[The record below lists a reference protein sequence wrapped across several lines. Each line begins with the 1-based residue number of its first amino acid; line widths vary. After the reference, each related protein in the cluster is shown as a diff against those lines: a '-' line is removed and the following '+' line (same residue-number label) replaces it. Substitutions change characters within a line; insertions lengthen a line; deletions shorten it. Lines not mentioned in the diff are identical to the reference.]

1 MWMCTSC
8 YNCIVRCPRELPI
21 THIMHG
27 LAHYAKRLGLVP
39 KNQPTAKF
47 AQLFWDNL
55 IKKGRVNELKLG
67 MALYFMN
74 GFGEGVKTAM
84 GKQKLGLNMMKTKRM
99 NPMEALGGHAVK
111 DLCGF
116 QKIIAEGPGA
126 GRRPHR
132 EARRLRRRP
141 PMAKREYSF
150 YPGCS
155 SQKGASSSNYM
166 NSVETMCEELDIQL
180 NEIPD
185 WNCCAAS
192 IGYAGGGELPRLTL
206 SARNIALSEE
216 HNPGQ
221 DIVATCAAC
230 WLSTREAAERLEE
243 DESLMAEANQAL
255 AEAGLKLK
263 NETPIKHM
271 VEVLIED
278 IGYDAIGEK
287 VKKPLE
293 GIKIAGYVGCQTN
306 RPFGIAG
313 ESFENPKY
321 LDKLVETLGG
331 DSIPD
336 YEKKVQCCGGAL
348 AFSEPEKSQEMIKG
362 IIESAYDHGA
372 DMIVTPCP
380 VCQMNVEVYQD
391 QINATYGT
399 KFKMPVVYYSTL
411 MSVAFGRSAKDAALD
426 GQIIPAKKLDELAA
440 K

>member
-1 MWMCTSC
+1 
-8 YNCIVRCPRELPI
+8 
-21 THIMHG
+21 
-27 LAHYAKRLGLVP
+27 
-39 KNQPTAKF
+39 
-47 AQLFWDNL
+47 
-55 IKKGRVNELKLG
+55 
-67 MALYFMN
+67 
-74 GFGEGVKTAM
+74 
-84 GKQKLGLNMMKTKRM
+84 
-99 NPMEALGGHAVK
+99 
-111 DLCGF
+111 
-116 QKIIAEGPGA
+116 
-126 GRRPHR
+126 
-132 EARRLRRRP
+132 
-141 PMAKREYSF
+141 MAKREYSF

-166 NSVETMCEELDIQL
+166 VSVATMCEELDIQL

-185 WNCCAAS
+185 WNCCSAS
-192 IGYAGGGELPRLTL
+192 IGYAAGGELPRLAL

-230 WLSTREAAERLEE
+230 WLSTRETQERLQH
-243 DESLMAEANQAL
+243 DQGLMAEANTAL
-255 AEAGLKLK
+255 AEAGLTLK
-263 NETPIKHM
+263 ADAPIKHM
-271 VEVLIED
+271 AEVLIED
-278 IGYDAIGEK
+278 IGFDEIGAK

-313 ESFENPKY
+313 ESYENPKY
-321 LDKLVETLGG
+321 LDKLVDTLGAE
-331 DSIPD
+331 SIPD

-391 QINATYGT
+391 QINETHGT

-411 MSVAFGRSAKDAALD
+411 MSVAYGRSAQDAALN
-426 GQIIPAKKLDELAA
+426 GQVIPAKKLEEIAA

>member
-1 MWMCTSC
+1 
-8 YNCIVRCPRELPI
+8 
-21 THIMHG
+21 
-27 LAHYAKRLGLVP
+27 
-39 KNQPTAKF
+39 
-47 AQLFWDNL
+47 
-55 IKKGRVNELKLG
+55 
-67 MALYFMN
+67 
-74 GFGEGVKTAM
+74 
-84 GKQKLGLNMMKTKRM
+84 
-99 NPMEALGGHAVK
+99 
-111 DLCGF
+111 
-116 QKIIAEGPGA
+116 
-126 GRRPHR
+126 
-132 EARRLRRRP
+132 
-141 PMAKREYSF
+141 MAKREYSF

-155 SQKGASSSNYM
+155 SQKGASSSNYLV
-166 NSVETMCEELDIQL
+166 SVQTMCEELDIQL

-185 WNCCAAS
+185 WNCCSAS
-192 IGYAGGGELPRLTL
+192 IGYASGGELPRLAL

-230 WLSTREAAERLEE
+230 WLATRETQERLQH
-243 DESLMAEANQAL
+243 DEGLMAETNTAL
-255 AEAGLKLK
+255 AEAGLTLK
-263 NETPIKHM
+263 ADAPIKHM
-271 VEVLIED
+271 AEVLIQD
-278 IGYDAIGEK
+278 IGYDEIGAK

-313 ESFENPKY
+313 ESYENPKY
-321 LDKLVETLGG
+321 LDKLVDTLGA

-391 QINATYGT
+391 QINATHGT

-411 MSVAFGRSAKDAALD
+411 MSVAYGRSAQDAALN
-426 GQIIPAKKLDELAA
+426 GQVIPAKKLEEIAN

>member
-1 MWMCTSC
+1 
-8 YNCIVRCPRELPI
+8 
-21 THIMHG
+21 
-27 LAHYAKRLGLVP
+27 
-39 KNQPTAKF
+39 
-47 AQLFWDNL
+47 
-55 IKKGRVNELKLG
+55 
-67 MALYFMN
+67 
-74 GFGEGVKTAM
+74 
-84 GKQKLGLNMMKTKRM
+84 
-99 NPMEALGGHAVK
+99 
-111 DLCGF
+111 
-116 QKIIAEGPGA
+116 
-126 GRRPHR
+126 
-132 EARRLRRRP
+132 
-141 PMAKREYSF
+141 MAKREYSF
-150 YPGCS
+150 YRGCS

-166 NSVETMCEELDIQL
+166 VSVQTMCEELDIQL

-185 WNCCAAS
+185 WNCCSAS
-192 IGYAGGGELPRLTL
+192 IGYAGGGELPRLAL

-230 WLSTREAAERLEE
+230 WLATRETQERLQH
-243 DESLMAEANQAL
+243 DEGLMAETNTAL
-255 AEAGLKLK
+255 AEAGLTLK
-263 NETPIKHM
+263 ADAPIKHM
-271 VEVLIED
+271 AEVLIQD
-278 IGYDAIGEK
+278 IGYDEIGAK

-313 ESFENPKY
+313 ESYENPKY
-321 LDKLVETLGG
+321 LDKLVDTLGA

-391 QINATYGT
+391 QINATHGT

-411 MSVAFGRSAKDAALD
+411 MSVAYGRSAQDAALN
-426 GQIIPAKKLDELAA
+426 GQVIPAKKLEEIAN